1 MAIKNL
7 EEKIED
13 ISFWTIV
20 FLIMYLIVGYLIKS
34 EWLSKVLKFS
44 EIYEILKDGL
54 TITAA
59 FLAPAAAFVLFSDW
73 RLQHREIATEANATK
88 MLSSINKLYW
98 NLNILNLEITSPNVL
113 DIFDLKEL
121 KEKID
126 NCRLKNGELVIE
138 FTEFCH
144 LETSDNNFTNLCS
157 EIINENFPDF
167 LIKMANYY
175 CLLQRIKY
183 PENFR
188 IDEEPHTSLEIYK
201 EKHKKELKNSQLEME
216 KDLKI
221 IEENLI
227 QLSLLKENLKV

>member
-7 EEKIED
+7 KEKIED

-113 DIFDLKEL
+113 NFLDLKEL

-126 NCRLKNGELVIE
+126 DRQLK
-138 FTEFCH
+138 
-144 LETSDNNFTNLCS
+144 
-157 EIINENFPDF
+157 
-167 LIKMANYY
+167 
-175 CLLQRIKY
+175 
-183 PENFR
+183 
-188 IDEEPHTSLEIYK
+188 
-201 EKHKKELKNSQLEME
+201 
-216 KDLKI
+216 
-221 IEENLI
+221 
-227 QLSLLKENLKV
+227 